1 VAKQS
6 AGVLLYRIAEGA
18 LEVLLVHPG
27 GPFWAKKDAGAWSI
41 PKGEY
46 GDGDDPL
53 EAAVRELREET
64 GIELGAVPVLE
75 LGSVKQRGGK
85 VVVAWAASGDF
96 DPATLRSNTFSM
108 EWPPRSG
115 RFQDFP
121 EVDRAEWFGLD
132 AARAKLLAA
141 QVPFLDRL
149 AALVEAPE
157 R

>member
-46 GDGDDPL
+46 LDGEDPL
-53 EAAVRELREET
+53 AAALREIEEET
-64 GIELGAVPVLE
+64 GIELGDASFLE

-85 VVVAWAASGDF
+85 VLVAWAASGDF
-96 DPATLRSNTFSM
+96 DPATLRSNTFSI

-115 RFQDFP
+115 RSQDFP

-149 AALVEAPE
+149 AERVAP
-157 R
+157 RRG